1 MGNAMRIVFLG
12 SGDFGCPSLRRPHE
26 CGHEVLQVV
35 TQPARQSG
43 RGRKVRPTAIAALA
57 AELELPCVET
67 ANVNEA
73 GIVTMIRD
81 LEPEVLIVI
90 AFGQKIGKDLLQI
103 TNCRVINL
111 HGSLLPKYRGAAP
124 INWAIINGET
134 ETGLTV
140 IELNEQWD
148 AGDILGQVKTEIQ
161 PTETAGELH
170 DRLAEMGPQLL
181 SEVLEKMA
189 AGKDAPL
196 VQDNRLA
203 SRAPKL
209 KKEDGAI
216 YWSQPAE
223 ALRNFIHGMS
233 PWPGAFCYLKQQDKD
248 KSERITLIRAE
259 VILPADGADITE
271 SAAAGTVAADLSI
284 HCATG
289 RLRLLEVKPDNGRR
303 MAFSDFANGRHL
315 QKGDRFLD
323 GATSSTL
330 L

>member
-1 MGNAMRIVFLG
+1 MFIVSRAMRIIFLG
-12 SGDFGCPSLRRPHE
+12 SGDFGCSGLRSLHE
-26 CGHEVLQVV
+26 CGHELLQVV

-43 RGRKVRPTAIAALA
+43 RGRKVKPTAIAALA
-57 AELELPCVET
+57 VELKLPCIET
-67 ANVNEA
+67 ENVNEA
-73 GIVTMIRD
+73 GIVTKIRT
-81 LEPEVLIVI
+81 LEPDVLLVI
-90 AFGQKIGKDLLQI
+90 AFGQKIGNELLQLP
-103 TNCRVINL
+103 NCRVINL

-148 AGDILGQVKTEIQ
+148 AGDILGQVKTKIQ
-161 PTETAGELH
+161 PTEIAGELH
-170 DRLAEMGPQLL
+170 DRLAQMGPQLL

-189 AGKDAPL
+189 AGRDAPL

-233 PWPGAFCYLKQQDKD
+233 PWPGAFCCLKQLDKD
-248 KSERITLIRAE
+248 KSERVTLIRAE
-259 VILPADGADITE
+259 VASTTDSVEVAE
-271 SAAAGTVAADLSI
+271 STAAGTVDRDLSI
-284 HCATG
+284 HCTTG
-289 RLRLLEVKPDNGRR
+289 RLRLLEVKPDNGRL
-303 MAFSDFANGRHL
+303 MSFLDFANGRHL
-315 QKGDRFLD
+315 QKGDRFL
-323 GATSSTL
+323 
-330 L
+330 